1 MEVNP
6 FLSIVIPAYD
16 EKNRLPK
23 TLDEIY
29 AFLKR
34 RGLSYEMIVVGD
46 GSSDGTSEIV
56 KRKARK
62 IPTLFLKKH
71 SQNRGK
77 GAAVRTGI
85 LTMKGETVLFTDADL
100 STPIEPAERLTERI
114 VDDGYDIALA
124 SRGIKRSEVIAP
136 IRSGLDGKVLR
147 DLFC

>member
-1 MEVNP
+1 MEANP

-34 RGLSYEMIVVGD
+34 RGLAYEIIVVDD

-62 IPTLFLKKH
+62 IPNLFLKKR

-77 GAAVRTGI
+77 GAAVKTGI
-85 LTMKGETVLFTDADL
+85 LTTKGEMVLFTDADL
-100 STPIEPAERLTERI
+100 STPIEAAERLTERI
-114 VDDGYDIALA
+114 VDDEYDIALA
-124 SRGIKRSEVIAP
+124 SRGLKGSEVIAP
-136 IRSGLDGKVLR
+136 IPSDLDGKVLK
-147 DLFC
+147 DFFC